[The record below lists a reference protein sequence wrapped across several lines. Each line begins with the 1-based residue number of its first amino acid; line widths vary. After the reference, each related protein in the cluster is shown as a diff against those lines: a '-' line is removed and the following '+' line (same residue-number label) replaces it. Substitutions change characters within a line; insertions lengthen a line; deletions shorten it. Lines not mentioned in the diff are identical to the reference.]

1 MMHSW
6 NEIGKVWISWLGDRF
21 WYTFINNASWRN
33 TTSKIDRKS
42 INSPRMASSVS
53 RVPFDT
59 VATYNDKRNNNSV
72 SVNIALHRITSRRA
86 VSKMASAASMT
97 SAAASTSSTMAASTM
112 RPPSLTSPMSMASSI
127 SCSSSLFAASQNQVR
142 SRLFANKISEAFTW
156 KRHMELKGLTCY
168 KGTCIA
174 GVSIIWL
181 IRFHIVIP
189 WMQFLSN

>member
-1 MMHSW
+1 MMHFW
-6 NEIGKVWISWLGDRF
+6 NKIGKVWVSCLGDRF
-21 WYTFINNASWRN
+21 WYTFNNNALWRN

-72 SVNIALHRITSRRA
+72 SVNIALHCITSRRA

-97 SAAASTSSTMAASTM
+97 SAAAASTSSTMAASTM

-142 SRLFANKISEAFTW
+142 SRLFANKISEAITW
-156 KRHMELKGLTCY
+156 KRHMELEGLTCY
-168 KGTCIA
+168 KSTCIA

-181 IRFHIVIP
+181 IWFHVRNT
-189 WMQFLSN
+189 L